1 MISDLDKKVKVED
14 SDSFKK
20 DILQI
25 GHIVKGTINATPKQY
40 LKEFLLVTVGKK
52 TCFLP
57 ISETSNTQSNKLKPG
72 QQIKAVIIKIS
83 DEKDVM
89 LSVKRL
95 NPNKLDLSGLPDFPN
110 FKTTPTKPQFIGLIN
125 EFKEADG
132 YGYIV
137 TNGMGIDRDKK
148 KSLIRSIYFHISDI
162 IGDIKPA
169 KGQLVKFALASQE
182 GERLKALIISN
193 LDISRDTYL
202 LSKKYRGSYSHIIG
216 TIRKEYISFG
226 FQEEIHNLYLS
237 SVEGKTIVLR
247 SLIDEIKANQK
258 DAYSTLSSYY
268 AKDIRI
274 KGVVK
279 EAKNLLTSMDDLS
292 MLETIYKESFA
303 YSLQDYNVNDFLETS
318 SILGYEKC
326 KKEFQSFVNNHIEKT
341 ECIKFLNALPS
352 ETILKFLDTSDT
364 SKFHPNAEVRKFL
377 AKLTKSIK
385 WLKHPCVVSDLN
397 ILIKKDYKALT
408 DLLKLISSWGNNI
421 IDEFALFIA
430 ESSISDD
437 NLKWILFIDY
447 GNLNCFKKIKD
458 KKTQAI
464 KIVKSLPNTIK
475 IFLNY
480 LQNVYSKDSKELKE
494 ILAFIGHETI
504 SKGIKVMEDVD
515 QKQFLNYLPDD
526 ISIDIVC
533 QGDFKGSPLKKIF
546 IEEKWNLC
554 KAEVPYVV
562 FDLETDGQTIK
573 EFAFLKEDNL
583 RFYEGEDQLKALGR
597 ALEETPIIVGHNIKQ
612 WDLPT
617 LTKKGITTK
626 SFIWDT
632 LEIEILLNPCRY
644 AYSLRTTHNASNDTK
659 LENDLFWNQLY
670 RLSLKPEV
678 CDQLKGF
685 LPDKIQ
691 YILSELQKPH
701 FEGFFKETAK
711 ENTKFF
717 QELRPLDLT
726 LQNRLTK
733 IGIIPSDEITLIV
746 APQVLWPR
754 ISQYTPVQF
763 PHNQFNDRL
772 KVVDNE
778 KLRETPLDN
787 PLWNMVLLRFCEVS
801 KTPIVANIAQYL
813 RVESEDKDKI
823 TFSDELLSNY
833 LSDAESHI
841 DCIDIDAFEDTSL
854 WTKEYKHIYIIG
866 TERQDRVH
874 KCKEDREWTISEL
887 LSKGSKLPLTL
898 ASTNIALLTEEDIKR
913 LSIQK
918 NELTANVW
926 AERLWSGNI
935 AIYQNYQYQKYRKKF
950 LTHFNVTPEIIEWK
964 LKGESS
970 SENKLIQV
978 RTSQQN
984 EYNPTLVRVNASTTQ
999 RQKYWVY
1006 QFALLKKVHAENATL
1021 PIVYVV
1027 NDLEEYDS
1035 LREYAK
1041 HCGYFIP
1048 DEGSGFRKLEYIGE
1062 HKDGMIII
1070 SKDRFIK
1077 EIGSYRTD
1085 KPFCY
1090 VWDNMDI
1097 DRYRIMWDTLP
1108 FEGDFDDSKDDEA
1121 DEKHKQT
1128 SARQCVIA
1136 AWPIFEH
1143 YQSMVMANS
1152 DKTKFYI
1159 FDPSFDDYTGLN
1171 TICQSDI
1178 RSYELWQ
1185 DEQEYKVALE
1195 DSKRFFKD
1203 LSSANDIPN
1212 AYDAMEY
1219 VRPHFIRSNNWHD
1232 YQIPLLE
1239 HMMERRNDCI
1249 ISLPT
1254 GGGKS
1259 VVFQAPAIYRSMFTR
1274 RLTLVISPLRAL
1286 MQDQVEDLHA
1296 KGFVTNVDYLSG
1308 DRLPVEIQS
1317 IYRRIK
1323 SGDIALLYITPER
1336 FRVRSFI
1343 DILYQRL
1350 RMDGGLEY
1358 VVFDEAHC
1366 ISQWGQDFRPDYR
1379 NALQF
1384 CVDLK
1389 QSFDVQ
1395 MALFS
1400 ATITAQVEKDI
1411 RSFLPD
1417 LVKLGETPNPVRE
1430 HISISFALGESK
1442 KKQGHD
1448 VSSRI
1453 KAIADY
1459 IQANQINFDKSCM
1472 LVFCRTQNDCV
1483 DTADA
1488 LNELCSA
1495 EEHVNDVLGECAGHV
1510 DYYHAGLD
1518 ATQRNDKYK
1527 QFKNDK
1533 EDNIPEDERIKVL
1546 CTTKA
1551 FGMGMDIPNVHYVVH
1566 YNPPS
1571 VLEDYL
1577 QEVGRAGRDK
1587 KMYKDA
1593 FPDGG
1598 KIPALCITSP
1608 DDFRHLKDL
1617 LVRSQMSWA
1626 DLTDCKNAIID
1637 FILRFKTVDEVK
1649 INPIVVPYNVWVKNQ
1664 DRDNFTDVTASR
1676 LAFNWLENIGYLKL
1690 KYLGQ
1695 GYFSLTI
1702 PSGIEPKMSDGE
1714 QNYRVLQYLK
1724 SHAVKF
1730 DEESLFSITD
1740 MRKALCM
1747 SVAKIINSMLFYL
1760 KKTTLTLNEKMRC
1773 EIMTRRYWEVKYM
1786 VEKNK
1791 NSFALR
1797 IIFNGLRDLLA
1808 GCKKGDERIID
1819 MKERAYICNHL
1830 LDEFDYDT
1838 ELIVEE
1844 KKRRNRKEKVV
1855 YMPWKSI
1862 ADKEPKGAVT
1872 IAETF
1877 KKDIK
1882 GRTGNNMFR
1891 ILRHIPGVEFKIKQ
1905 NNEEITYRIR
1915 VTDDRWKK
1923 FLSQLENDCLD
1934 WLTYVWQNN
1943 NYFNWAEKIM
1953 SYSESN
1959 LYGYFEKI
1967 LAVLRLLS
1975 YIDHTPLIAS
1985 GIEVL
1990 ATDKTLTKIDE
2001 GKSPD
2006 SPLLKKRNMFDEQE
2020 KIKDIRLICMNIFT
2034 LLSETEKQSQFIR
2047 RYFECGNFNDY
2058 LKLAEDYA
2066 PEGSGIL
2073 DPITNN
2079 ALVKEE
2085 QMMEGN
2091 AEQYAIYNQP
2101 RSNHV
2106 NVLAGPGSGKT
2117 HVLTLRCAK
2126 LIYREGIHPEHI
2138 LVLAYNRA
2146 VVTELKNRLDKLFTK
2161 LGMSRIA
2168 HRLHVY
2174 TFHELAIV
2182 CMGKIL
2188 HEMPTKC
2195 WEYSFFQYLISDS
2208 NVTTVLA
2215 KLSHIE
2221 FILIDEF
2228 QDITQTRLQIINR
2241 LNEIFVGA
2249 KFFTIG
2255 DINQSIYGFDRTPKD
2270 CNQCGYWR
2278 TNIPHLDSKKQ
2289 CILPQITATQYANA
2303 LNPQPYY
2310 DRLNETLHPEQL
2322 SMFTNYR
2329 SYQKILD
2336 CSASFVPSG
2345 YHLPKSTSSIMEH
2358 EPKTDYVMFTELY
2371 DVNNEQWKDDLLKY
2385 IADVQQS
2392 NNSIVNAA
2400 DEYRRI
2406 QSIAIFFRTNN
2417 EVYRGYSLIKTSI
2430 PTDVRVRIQGASNC
2444 ELWREREIYHLVHVL
2459 QLHSDIKIEL
2469 RDVEN
2474 NTILG
2479 IKRYIKE
2486 SMNKNPYWDQF
2497 YLDLSYVL
2505 ALNYIDSIRT
2515 DDIQHTYGE
2524 MAEYIKDLAGNDDGG
2539 QVYKIYDQYK
2549 EDRIIQEA
2557 PITVILT
2564 TMHKVKGL
2572 EFDAVFITPSAA
2584 NLPLKPHR
2592 QYAMGQPLLEDDL
2605 ADIEEERRL
2614 LFVAYTRA
2622 RKYLHVYKG
2631 ARELSIDN
2639 RQLYLQPTQAVVFT
2653 EREPSMD
2660 KYFLSYCAMEKCYQF
2675 NDYIV
2680 NNVKKEDEV
2689 QLIEYNGKY
2698 YIYHDTKYIGRL
2710 SGNSDIV
2717 RTALTN
2723 KVKRLR
2729 GYFVSDICVWTYEE
2743 TKRADQTNN
2752 TTFSNLWCE
2761 DAKNKKKYIYVVQ
2774 IAGFG
2779 EPY

>member
-1 MISDLDKKVKVED
+1 MSKKFYISSTDLVGRMKPED
-14 SDSFKK
+14 
-20 DILQI
+20 
-25 GHIVKGTINATPKQY
+25 
-40 LKEFLLVTVGKK
+40 
-52 TCFLP
+52 
-57 ISETSNTQSNKLKPG
+57 
-72 QQIKAVIIKIS
+72 
-83 DEKDVM
+83 
-89 LSVKRL
+89 
-95 NPNKLDLSGLPDFPN
+95 LDLSNLPDFPLIPQ
-110 FKTTPTKPQFIGLIN
+110 KTGTPEYMGFVSF
-125 EFKEADG
+125 FKEEEEFG
-132 YGYIV
+132 FIV
-137 TNGMGIDRDKK
+137 TNGQGIDGEGHHSR
-148 KSLIRSIYFHISDI
+148 LREVFFHVNDWKGERTFEV
-162 IGDIKPA
+162 GDA
-169 KGQLVKFALASQE
+169 VKFTLSAKK
-182 GERLKALIISN
+182 GDKLKALNISL
-193 LDISRDTYL
+193 LDVSEESYEIG
-202 LSKKYRGSYSHIIG
+202 KKYTGAYSHIIG
-216 TIRKEYISFG
+216 TVKRDYITKD
-226 FQEEIHNLYLS
+226 FQKIIHDLFLS
-237 SVEGKTIVLR
+237 SDEGKAIILNCLVNDLK
-247 SLIDEIKANQK
+247 ENEENKALV
-258 DAYSTLSSYY
+258 LSSYY
-268 AKDIRI
+268 SRDKRI
-274 KGVVK
+274 KELVK
-279 EAKNLLTSMDDLS
+279 DASNILRSNNAIQIIQSIYQAQFANALESYDVDDFVESATQLGF
-292 MLETIYKESFA
+292 ET
-303 YSLQDYNVNDFLETS
+303 
-318 SILGYEKC
+318 C
-326 KKEFQSFVNNHIEKT
+326 KKEVCSFANERM
-341 ECIKFLNALPS
+341 LNDNAKCTGFFDALPQ
-352 ETILKFLDTSDT
+352 ELVCAYLTGPDY
-364 SKFHPNAEVRKFL
+364 HPNASVRYYLLKRTSDV
-377 AKLTKSIK
+377 A
-385 WLKHPCVVSDLN
+385 WLKHPCVISNWNNSLSENALSFPVLQN
-397 ILIKKDYKALT
+397 ILDGVPDSIVSEFAQYVADSN
-408 DLLKLISSWGNNI
+408 ISSDILKWNFVLHYESKSCFLRIADKVGI
-421 IDEFALFIA
+421 IKD
-430 ESSISDD
+430 ISD
-437 NLKWILFIDY
+437 
-447 GNLNCFKKIKD
+447 
-458 KKTQAI
+458 
-464 KIVKSLPNTIK
+464 
-475 IFLNY
+475 
-480 LQNVYSKDSKELKE
+480 YSSD
-494 ILAFIGHETI
+494 II
-504 SKGIKVMEDVD
+504 
-515 QKQFLNYLPDD
+515 KQFLLSVTKWMDSESDDFAEVMEAIGEKTLAKGVQLMKEDEQYQFVSSLPEQIGISLVYQYFKDTNLYNIYIKERWD
-526 ISIDIVC
+526 I
-533 QGDFKGSPLKKIF
+533 
-546 IEEKWNLC
+546 C

-562 FDLETDGQTIK
+562 FDIETDGDYIT
-573 EFAFLKEDNL
+573 EFSYLKEDNV
-583 RFYEGEDQLKALGR
+583 RKFEGEEQLR
-597 ALEETPIIVGHNIKQ
+597 SLERSIKRTPIVVGHNIKQ
-612 WDLPT
+612 WDLPI
-617 LTKKGITTK
+617 LGRKGISTQ

-632 LEIEILLNPCRY
+632 LEMEILLNPCRY
-644 AYSLRTTHNASNDTK
+644 AYSLRTSHKSDDDTL
-659 LENDLFWNQLY
+659 LENKLFWNQLY
-670 RLSLKPEV
+670 RLSLNSYV
-678 CDQLKGF
+678 CDQLREF

-701 FEGFFKETAK
+701 FAEFFKMSASED
-711 ENTKFF
+711 TKFF
-717 QELRPLDLT
+717 QELRPLYVS
-726 LQNRLTK
+726 LQNKLTE
-733 IGIIPSDEITLIV
+733 IGTIPSDEPTLIV
-746 APQVLWPR
+746 APQALWPR

-763 PHNQFNDRL
+763 PHNQFNNRL
-772 KVVDNE
+772 KVVDKV
-778 KLRETPLDN
+778 KLRESPLDN

-833 LSDAESHI
+833 LSNAESHI
-841 DCIDIDAFEDTSL
+841 DCIDIDAFEDATL
-854 WTKEYKHIYIIG
+854 WTKDYKHIYIIG
-866 TERQDRVH
+866 SERQDRVH
-874 KCKEDREWTISEL
+874 KCKEEKEWTISDL

-898 ASTNIALLTEEDIKR
+898 ASTNIALLTKEDIRR
-913 LSIQK
+913 LNIRK

-950 LTHFNVTPEIIEWK
+950 LAHFNVTPETIEWK
-964 LKGESS
+964 LKGESGN
-970 SENKLIQV
+970 EHKLIQV

-1006 QFALLKKVHAENATL
+1006 QFALLKKVHTEDVTL
-1021 PIVYVV
+1021 PIVYVI
-1027 NDLEEYDS
+1027 NDWEEYDS
-1035 LREYAK
+1035 LCAYAK

-1062 HKDGMIII
+1062 HKNGMIII

-1097 DRYRIMWDTLP
+1097 DRYKIMWDTLP
-1108 FEGDFDDSKDDEA
+1108 FEGDYDDSKDDEA

-1159 FDPSFDDYTGLN
+1159 FDPCFDDYTGLD

-1185 DEQEYKVALE
+1185 DEQEYKDALE
-1195 DSKRFFKD
+1195 DSAQFFKD
-1203 LSSANDIPN
+1203 LSSANNIPN
-1212 AYDAMEY
+1212 AHEAMEY
-1219 VRPHFIRSNNWHD
+1219 VRPHFIGSNNWYD

-1239 HMMERRNDCI
+1239 HMMERRGDCI

-1259 VVFQAPAIYRSMFTR
+1259 VVFQAPAIYRSMFTH

-1286 MQDQVEDLHA
+1286 MQDQVEDLHV

-1308 DRLPVEIQS
+1308 DRLPVETQS

-1379 NALQF
+1379 NAIQF

-1395 MALFS
+1395 IALFS
-1400 ATITAQVEKDI
+1400 ATVTAQVEKDI

-1430 HISISFALGESK
+1430 HISISFALGGSK

-1448 VSSRI
+1448 ASSRI

-1459 IQANQINFDKSCM
+1459 IQINHIKFDKSCM
-1472 LVFCRTQNDCV
+1472 LVFCRTHNDCV

-1488 LNELCSA
+1488 LNELCMA
-1495 EEHVNDVLGECAGHV
+1495 EEHVNDVLGECAGHI
-1510 DYYHAGLD
+1510 DYFHAGLD
-1518 ATQRNDKYK
+1518 VTQRNDKYK

-1533 EDNIPEDERIKVL
+1533 KDNIPEDERIKIL

-1587 KMYKDA
+1587 RMYEDA
-1593 FPDGG
+1593 FPNGG
-1598 KIPALCITSP
+1598 KIPALCITSS

-1626 DLTDCKNAIID
+1626 DLTDCKNAILG
-1637 FILRFKTVDEVK
+1637 FIRRFKTIDEVK
-1649 INPIVVPYNVWVKNQ
+1649 INPIVVPYSVWIKNQ

-1676 LAFNWLENIGYLKL
+1676 LAFHWLEYIGYLKL

-1695 GYFSLTI
+1695 AYFSITI
-1702 PSGIEPKMSDGE
+1702 PSDAEPKMSDGE
-1714 QNYRVLQYLK
+1714 QNYRLLQYLK
-1724 SHAVKF
+1724 SHAEKY
-1730 DEESLFSITD
+1730 DEESLFSIID
-1740 MRKALCM
+1740 MRKSLRL
-1747 SVAKIINSMLFYL
+1747 SVAKIINSILFYQQ
-1760 KKTTLTLNEKMRC
+1760 KKTLTLNERMRC

-1786 VEKNK
+1786 VEQNK
-1791 NSFALR
+1791 NNFALR

-1808 GCKKGDERIID
+1808 GCKKGEERIID
-1819 MKERAYICNHL
+1819 MKERVDICNHL
-1830 LDEFDYDT
+1830 LDEFAYDT

-1844 KKRRNRKEKVV
+1844 KKRRDRKEKVV

-1891 ILRHIPGVEFKIKQ
+1891 ILRHIPGVDFKVKQ
-1905 NNEEITYRIR
+1905 INDEITYRIR

-1923 FLSQLENDCLD
+1923 FLPQLENDCLD
-1934 WLTYVWQNN
+1934 WVTFVWQNN

-1953 SYSESN
+1953 SYSDSN
-1959 LYGYFEKI
+1959 RYGYFEKI

-1990 ATDKTLTKIDE
+1990 VTDKTLTKIDE

-2006 SPLLKKRNMFDEQE
+2006 SPMYEKRKEFDEQE
-2020 KIKDIRLICMNIFT
+2020 KVKNIRLICMNIFS
-2034 LLSETEKQSQFIR
+2034 LLSEVEKQSQFIR
-2047 RYFECGNFNDY
+2047 HYFECSNYDDY
-2058 LKLAEDYA
+2058 LKLAGNYV
-2066 PEGSGIL
+2066 PEGSDIL
-2073 DPITNN
+2073 NPITNN
-2079 ALVKEE
+2079 ALEKEE
-2085 QMMEGN
+2085 ALMEDN

-2101 RSNHV
+2101 RSNNV

-2126 LIYREGIHPEHI
+2126 LIYREHIRPEHI

-2146 VVTELKNRLDKLFTK
+2146 VVTELRNRLDRLFTK
-2161 LGMSRIA
+2161 LGMSRVA
-2168 HRLHVY
+2168 HRLHVH
-2174 TFHELAIV
+2174 TFHALAKV
-2182 CMGKIL
+2182 CMGDIIND
-2188 HEMPTKC
+2188 MPTKC
-2195 WEYSFFQYLISDS
+2195 WEYSFLQFLSVDS
-2208 NVTTVLA
+2208 NMTTVLA

-2228 QDITQTRLQIINR
+2228 QDITQIRLQIINR
-2241 LNEIFVGA
+2241 FNEIFAGA

-2270 CNQCGYWR
+2270 CYRCGYWR
-2278 TNIPHLDSKKQ
+2278 TNIAHLNSCKQ
-2289 CILPQITATQYANA
+2289 CVIPQITAAQYADA

-2310 DRLNETLHPEQL
+2310 DKLNEALHPQQL

-2336 CSASFVPSG
+2336 SSAAFVPSG
-2345 YHLPKSTSSIMEH
+2345 YHLPKSAPSIMEH
-2358 EPKTDYVMFTELY
+2358 EPVADYVVFTEL
-2371 DVNNEQWKDDLLKY
+2371 DEVNNEQWKDDLLKY
-2385 IADVQQS
+2385 IYEVQTL
-2392 NNSIVNAA
+2392 NNSIVDVA

-2406 QSIAIFFRTNN
+2406 QSIAVFFRTNN
-2417 EVYRGYSLIKTSI
+2417 EVYRGFSLLQSMVPKG
-2430 PTDVRVRIQGASNC
+2430 VRIRIQGASSC
-2444 ELWREREIYHLVHVL
+2444 ELWREREIYCLIHELLSHPDVE
-2459 QLHSDIKIEL
+2459 IEL
-2469 RDVEN
+2469 RDIEEN
-2474 NTILG
+2474 TAKK
-2479 IKRYIKE
+2479 IKGFLKGNMEKYP
-2486 SMNKNPYWDQF
+2486 NWDRT
-2497 YLDLSYVL
+2497 YLDLAYTLV
-2505 ALNYIDSIRT
+2505 LNYVDSIRS
-2515 DDIQHTYGE
+2515 DDAQHTWAE
-2524 MAEYIKDLAGNDDGG
+2524 MAEYIKDIAGNDDGG

-2549 EDRIIQEA
+2549 EDRIILEA
-2557 PITVILT
+2557 PITIILT

-2592 QYAMGQPLLEDDL
+2592 QYAIGQPLLEDDL

-2614 LFVAYTRA
+2614 MFVAYTRA
-2622 RKYLHVYKG
+2622 KKYLHVYKG
-2631 ARELSIDN
+2631 ARETSIDN
-2639 RQLYLQPTQAVVFT
+2639 RQIYLQPTQTVVYT
-2653 EREPSMD
+2653 EREHSID
-2660 KYFLSYCAMEKCYQF
+2660 KYFLSYCAMERCYQF

-2689 QLIEYNGKY
+2689 QLIEYNGRY
-2698 YIYHDTKYIGRL
+2698 YIYHNTKYIGRL

-2717 RTALTN
+2717 RTAIAN
-2723 KVKRLR
+2723 NVKKLR
-2729 GYFVSDICVWTYEE
+2729 GYHVSDICVWTYEE

-2761 DAKNKKKYIYVVQ
+2761 DAKNKKYIYVIQ

-2779 EPY
+2779 EPF